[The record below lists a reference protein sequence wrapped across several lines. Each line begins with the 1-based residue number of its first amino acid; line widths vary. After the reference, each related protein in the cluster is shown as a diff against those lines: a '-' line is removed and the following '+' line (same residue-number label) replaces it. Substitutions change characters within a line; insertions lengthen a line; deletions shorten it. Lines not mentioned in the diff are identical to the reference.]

1 MKLNCFIADDEPLA
15 RKCIRE
21 YIDQTHELE
30 NIGEASNAEDAIE
43 VMKQQKADIIFT
55 DIQMP
60 GISGIEFV
68 RSAGNEALFI
78 FITAYP
84 EYALEGYELNI
95 LDYLV
100 KPVSYERFLKAVTK
114 AKEYLQLKHNKKD
127 QQKEADYFFIKC
139 GNKFEKILFDDF
151 LFAEALENYVKI
163 YTQSKMHVTYL
174 TFKSLEEYLSPE
186 KFIRVHKSYIVS
198 LSKIENLDNESIKIA
213 MHDIPLSRN
222 YRNEVMNK
230 VIGNNLLKR

>member
-1 MKLNCFIADDEPLA
+1 MKLDCLIVDDEPFA

-21 YIDQTHELE
+21 YVEQIEGLV
-30 NIGEASNAEDAIE
+30 NIGETSSAEDAIQLL
-43 VMKQQKADIIFT
+43 KQQKADIIFT
-55 DIQMP
+55 DIQMQ

-95 LDYLV
+95 IDYLV

-114 AKEYLQLKHNKKD
+114 AKEYLNLKHKTKEE
-127 QQKEADYFFIKC
+127 QKADYFFIKC
-139 GNKFEKILFDDF
+139 GNKFEKISFDDF

-174 TFKSLEEYLSPE
+174 TFKSLEEYLSSE

-198 LSKIENLDNESIKIA
+198 LSKIENLDNESIKIGT
-213 MHDIPLSRN
+213 HEIPLSRN

>member
-1 MKLNCFIADDEPLA
+1 MKLNCLIVDDEPFA

-21 YIDQTHELE
+21 YVEQTQGLV
-30 NIGEASNAEDAIE
+30 NIGEATSAEDAIE
-43 VMKQQKADIIFT
+43 LLKQQKADVIFT
-55 DIQMP
+55 DIQMQ

-68 RSAGNEALFI
+68 RSAGDEALFI

-95 LDYLV
+95 IDYLV

-114 AKEYLQLKHNKKD
+114 AKEYLGLKHKT
-127 QQKEADYFFIKC
+127 KEEHKADYFFIKC
-139 GNKFEKILFDDF
+139 GNKFEKISFDDF

-163 YTQSKMHVTYL
+163 YTQSKMHITYL
-174 TFKSLEEYLSPE
+174 TFKSLEEYLSSE

-198 LSKIENLDNESIKIA
+198 LSKIENLDNESIKIGT
-213 MHDIPLSRN
+213 HDIPLSRN

>member
-1 MKLNCFIADDEPLA
+1 MKLNCLIVDDEPFA

-21 YIDQTHELE
+21 YIEQTNGLI
-30 NIGEASNAEDAIE
+30 NAGEAGSAEDAI
-43 VMKQQKADIIFT
+43 QLLTHQKVDIIFT

-68 RSAGNEALFI
+68 RSAGYEALFI

-84 EYALEGYELNI
+84 EYAVEGYELNI
-95 LDYLV
+95 IDYLV
-100 KPVSYERFLKAVTK
+100 KPVSYDRFLKTVTK
-114 AKEYLQLKHNKKD
+114 AKEYLNLISKT
-127 QQKEADYFFIKC
+127 KEERKADYFFIKC
-139 GNKFEKILFDDF
+139 GNKFEKISFDDF

-163 YTQSKMHVTYL
+163 YTQSKMHITYL

-198 LSKIENLDNESIKIA
+198 LSKIENLDNESIKITT
-213 MHDIPLSRN
+213 HDIPLSRN
-222 YRNEVMNK
+222 YRNEVINK